1 MNKEKI
7 SAVLFNF
14 GILLVGISLIL
25 WADKVTNIVSI
36 VLGCLIVFYGIINII
51 NYFKVKDRVFGD
63 SMHFVYGIF
72 IVVIGSVLIFRVNFL
87 KELVSFIVGIY
98 ILLASVIKLYDYFVT
113 KKNNNVKITSSL
125 ILSLI
130 GVVIGIL
137 CIVGKFLLPDIIL
150 NFIGYMLVIYS
161 LVDTSNLII
170 LGKNK

>member
-36 VLGCLIVFYGIINII
+36 VLGCLIVFYGIINTI
-51 NYFKVKDRVFGD
+51 NYFKVKDKVFSD

-98 ILLASVIKLYDYFVT
+98 ILLASIIKLYDYFVN
-113 KKNNNVKITSSL
+113 KKNNNIKLTSSL
-125 ILSLI
+125 IGI
-130 GVVIGIL
+130 VIGIL

>member
-36 VLGCLIVFYGIINII
+36 VLGCLIVFYGIINIV
-51 NYFKVKDRVFGD
+51 NYFKVKAKEFGD

-98 ILLASVIKLYDYFVT
+98 ILLASIIKLYDYFVN
-113 KKNNNVKITSSL
+113 KKNNNIKLTSSL
-125 ILSLI
+125 IGI
-130 GVVIGIL
+130 VIGIL